1 MIIIQALKVLCHE
14 SYNVGLH
21 EAQFKTF
28 ALNSFV
34 TSHHGSSVLN
44 KLIRITQLVWAKA
57 ALQMTL
63 HKSTCRVTTLSQHIS
78 NTTALLPVE
87 LFLPTKYYIKQ
98 RCWVHNVMNINTIK
112 TLCYSHIAHSYIHYI
127 NQQMLS
133 VKYNKI
139 AYSILLSAFDGWCS
153 EWSEHLVSCNY
164 Q

>member
-1 MIIIQALKVLCHE
+1 
-14 SYNVGLH
+14 
-21 EAQFKTF
+21 
-28 ALNSFV
+28 
-34 TSHHGSSVLN
+34 
-44 KLIRITQLVWAKA
+44 
-57 ALQMTL
+57 MTL

-139 AYSILLSAFDGWCS
+139 AYSILLSAFDG
-153 EWSEHLVSCNY
+153 
-164 Q
+164 